1 MVMARTLANGN
12 VTVWQEDRGMVI
24 HHASGLTIALTPEE
38 TEELLEWMNEDLEEE
53 EPERGK

>member
-1 MVMARTLANGN
+1 MARTLANGN